1 MTIYDYSCFSFLAI
15 VLLVSGWSTFHP
27 LFSVALHTCLIKL
40 SPRKFVHWINFGF
53 GFAHLFVFRSA
64 ILDSPP
70 AHTNAIQMIMTLKLM
85 GLAFEIY
92 DDISLNP
99 TLEDIFHYAFAHS
112 GILTGM

>member
-1 MTIYDYSCFSFLAI
+1 
-15 VLLVSGWSTFHP
+15 
-27 LFSVALHTCLIKL
+27 
-40 SPRKFVHWINFGF
+40 
-53 GFAHLFVFRSA
+53 
-64 ILDSPP
+64 
-70 AHTNAIQMIMTLKLM
+70 M